1 MQRPGKI
8 LNAAQNFQEH
18 VNEMIRAG
26 MSPADRQFTGEK
38 TTSHPYLFLKA
49 SSCLAGAYDD
59 IAIPHGMTKIDWE
72 AELCIAIG
80 RKAKHVKAAKALDH
94 IAGFM
99 TGNDV
104 SCRDLQMRPDR
115 PGLRSDWF
123 GGKCHDNFA
132 PMGPFLVPRAFVPDH
147 MKLAHPASSSTARP
161 SRTATP
167 RNSSTRPR
175 SRSSSPRASSRSR
188 PGDLFFC
195 GTCGGVGQ
203 GTNTFLKAG
212 DVMETEI
219 EGLGRM
225 KQPLRRRAGGG
236 LDARC
241 GMRNGGSAR
250 FCAVSWLAPARRGA
264 SRSRSA
270 AAWR

>member
-1 MQRPGKI
+1 VQFIETEGLKSERFAGAVAPVAALRPRAPVGRPGKI

-38 TTSHPYLFLKA
+38 TSSHPYMFLKA
-49 SSCLAGAYDD
+49 PSALAGAFDD
-59 IAIPHGMTKIDWE
+59 IEIPHGTAKIDWE
-72 AELCIAIG
+72 AELCLAIG
-80 RKAKHVKAAKALDH
+80 RKAKRVLAARALDC

-104 SCRDLQMRPDR
+104 SCRDWQMRTDR

-123 GGKCHDNFA
+123 GGKGSDAFA
-132 PMGPFLVPRAFVPDH
+132 PMGPYLVPRAFVADH
-147 MKLAHPASSSTARP
+147 MKLAIHLSVNG
-161 SRTATP
+161 ATKQDGNTSQFIYTP
-167 RNSSTRPR
+167 EEQIEF
-175 SRSSSPRASSRSR
+175 SSRIATLE
-188 PGDLFFC
+188 PGDLMFC

-225 KQPLRRRAGGG
+225 K
-236 LDARC
+236 
-241 GMRNGGSAR
+241 NR
-250 FCAVSWLAPARRGA
+250 FVGERVED
-264 SRSRSA
+264 
-270 AAWR
+270 